1 MVSREVVQPV
11 PSSRG
16 TSALNSALQ
25 RLASNP
31 RDAAALVDAGFA
43 ALEIGDVDAA
53 VGFFSRADAVD
64 PGNARAQAGLGAAY
78 VRSENPY
85 DALLMFE
92 EAERAGAA
100 PAVLAGDRGLAYDLV
115 GDTGSAQTF
124 YRKALALGPNPEVT
138 RRLAVSLAIS
148 GDRGGAEAALLPL
161 LQKQDLAA
169 YRARAFVLAISG
181 DAKEAQKIAD
191 QVMPR
196 AMASKIA
203 PYLRYMPRLTPA
215 QQAAAANFGQFPAVA
230 QIGKQDPRAAKYAG
244 NTPKRAPQV
253 AAAVA
258 PAAAT
263 QSALVPA
270 GEPFRRKAG
279 AEKPAKPTRANSRA
293 QQVAAVSPAQAA
305 NGRRARELPAV
316 AAKTPAAPQQAAVS
330 HASQPAASAR
340 PTGELPAVSQGQ
352 STALA
357 GQSVTRSQPVVQPV
371 TSGTV
376 PAAGAVSPPAA
387 QPVSRAIPDSLA
399 SSQLAAPVVASSPA
413 PPGAGRAGDAAI
425 ASYGPT
431 PDSAPARTAYGVVQ
445 QQQATPAPAPA
456 ATALSAPATTATAPP
471 AAQPYGPTLHEGTAQ
486 ALAAASP
493 SAVATNPPAASVP
506 EPGQGYAASPTPTP
520 ASPPAVPQPTAP
532 PAPVNLADAFAD
544 FALPT
549 TVERAPGAVDITR
562 ITPRRDEVPTV
573 RDAAAA
579 KPPVI
584 TAPPAREAPAKAAK
598 DAKSAAAAKAQK
610 DAKPKPPAQPSR
622 VWVQVATGRD
632 VGALGFDWRRMTRA
646 NADLFKGQR
655 AHVATWGQSNRLLT
669 GPFPNAAEARAFVT
683 KLKKG
688 GLDSFVFTSSEG
700 EDVKALPA
708 R

>member
-25 RLASNP
+25 RLASNS
-31 RDAAALVDAGFA
+31 RDATALVDAGFA

-230 QIGKQDPRAAKYAG
+230 QIGKQDPRAAKYAS
-244 NTPKRAPQV
+244 NTTRRPAQV

-258 PAAAT
+258 PAAAP

-270 GEPFRRKAG
+270 GEPFGRKAD
-279 AEKPAKPTRANSRA
+279 AEKPAKTTRVNSRA
-293 QQVAAVSPAQAA
+293 RQVAAVSPAQAA
-305 NGRRARELPAV
+305 NGRRARELPPVSAQ
-316 AAKTPAAPQQAAVS
+316 AAAAPQQAA
-330 HASQPAASAR
+330 APYAPPPTAAAR

-352 STALA
+352 ATAFA
-357 GQSVTRSQPVVQPV
+357 AQSVTQSQPVVQPV
-371 TSGTV
+371 PGG
-376 PAAGAVSPPAA
+376 AAAMASPQAA
-387 QPVSRAIPDSLA
+387 QPVSRAAPDYPVP
-399 SSQLAAPVVASSPA
+399 SQAAAAPLADSRAASPE
-413 PPGAGRAGDAAI
+413 GGRAGDAAI
-425 ASYGPT
+425 ASYGPA
-431 PDSAPARTAYGVVQ
+431 PDNTAPRTAYGAVL
-445 QQQATPAPAPA
+445 QQQAAPAAAPA
-456 ATALSAPATTATAPP
+456 ATALSA
-471 AAQPYGPTLHEGTAQ
+471 AQPYGPTLQEGTAQ
-486 ALAAASP
+486 ALAAAPP
-493 SAVATNPPAASVP
+493 SAVATNPPAAGVA
-506 EPGQGYAASPTPTP
+506 EPAQGYAAPPAP
-520 ASPPAVPQPTAP
+520 ASPPASTPPAAP
-532 PAPVNLADAFAD
+532 PAPVSLVDAFAD

-549 TVERAPGAVDITR
+549 AVQRAPGAVDITR
-562 ITPRRDEVPTV
+562 ITPRRDEVP
-573 RDAAAA
+573 AARETAVEA
-579 KPPVI
+579 KSPA
-584 TAPPAREAPAKAAK
+584 TATPSAREAPARGAK
-598 DAKSAAAAKAQK
+598 DTKSATAAKAQKDAKK

-646 NADLFKGQR
+646 NADLFKGQKP
-655 AHVATWGQSNRLLT
+655 HVAVWGQSNRLLT
-669 GPFPNAAEARAFVT
+669 GPFPNAAEARVFVN
-683 KLKKG
+683 KLKKD

-700 EDVKALPA
+700 EEVKALPA

>member
-25 RLASNP
+25 RLASNS
-31 RDAAALVDAGFA
+31 RDATALVDAGFA

-230 QIGKQDPRAAKYAG
+230 QIGKQDPRAAKYAS
-244 NTPKRAPQV
+244 NTTRRPAQV
-253 AAAVA
+253 AAVVA
-258 PAAAT
+258 PAAAP

-270 GEPFRRKAG
+270 GEPFGRKAD
-279 AEKPAKPTRANSRA
+279 AEKPAKTTRASSRA
-293 QQVAAVSPAQAA
+293 RQVAAVSPAQAA
-305 NGRRARELPAV
+305 NGRRARELPPVSAQ
-316 AAKTPAAPQQAAVS
+316 AAAAPQQAA
-330 HASQPAASAR
+330 AAYAPPPTAAAR

-352 STALA
+352 ATAFA
-357 GQSVTRSQPVVQPV
+357 AQSVTQSQPVVQPV
-371 TSGTV
+371 PSG
-376 PAAGAVSPPAA
+376 AAPVAGVASSQAT
-387 QPVSRAIPDSLA
+387 QPVSRVAPDY
-399 SSQLAAPVVASSPA
+399 PA
-413 PPGAGRAGDAAI
+413 PSQAAAAGGGRAGDAAI
-425 ASYGPT
+425 ASYGNA
-431 PDSAPARTAYGVVQ
+431 PDSTASRTAYGAVL
-445 QQQATPAPAPA
+445 QQQAAPTPAPA
-456 ATALSAPATTATAPP
+456 ATALSAPVPAATAAP
-471 AAQPYGPTLHEGTAQ
+471 AAQPYGPTLQEGTAQ
-486 ALAAASP
+486 ALAAAPP
-493 SAVATNPPAASVP
+493 SAVAANPPAAGGA
-506 EPGQGYAASPTPTP
+506 EPAQGYAAPSAP
-520 ASPPAVPQPTAP
+520 ASPPAPTQPVAP
-532 PAPVNLADAFAD
+532 SAPVNLADAFAD

-549 TVERAPGAVDITR
+549 AVQRAPGAVDITR
-562 ITPRRDEVPTV
+562 ITPRRDEVP
-573 RDAAAA
+573 AARETAVEA
-579 KPPVI
+579 KPPA
-584 TAPPAREAPAKAAK
+584 TATPSAREAPARGAK
-598 DAKSAAAAKAQK
+598 DTKSATAAKAQKDAKK

-646 NADLFKGQR
+646 NADLFKGQKP
-655 AHVATWGQSNRLLT
+655 HVAVWGQSNRLLT
-669 GPFPNAAEARAFVT
+669 GPFPNAAEARVFVN
-683 KLKKG
+683 KLKKD

-700 EDVKALPA
+700 EEVKALPA

>member
-25 RLASNP
+25 RLASNS
-31 RDAAALVDAGFA
+31 RDATALVDAGFA

-230 QIGKQDPRAAKYAG
+230 QIGKQDPRAAKYAS
-244 NTPKRAPQV
+244 NTTRRPAQV

-258 PAAAT
+258 PAAAP
-263 QSALVPA
+263 QSPLVPA
-270 GEPFRRKAG
+270 GEPFGRKAD
-279 AEKPAKPTRANSRA
+279 AEKPAKTTRVNSRA
-293 QQVAAVSPAQAA
+293 RQVAAVSPAQAA
-305 NGRRARELPAV
+305 NGRRARELPPVSAQ
-316 AAKTPAAPQQAAVS
+316 AAAAPQQAA
-330 HASQPAASAR
+330 AAYAPPPTAAAR

-352 STALA
+352 ATAFA
-357 GQSVTRSQPVVQPV
+357 AQSVTQSQPVVQPV
-371 TSGTV
+371 PSG
-376 PAAGAVSPPAA
+376 AAPVAGMASSQAT
-387 QPVSRAIPDSLA
+387 QPVSRVAPDY
-399 SSQLAAPVVASSPA
+399 PA
-413 PPGAGRAGDAAI
+413 PSQAAAAGGGRSGDAAI
-425 ASYGPT
+425 ASYGNA
-431 PDSAPARTAYGVVQ
+431 PDSTASRTAYGAVL
-445 QQQATPAPAPA
+445 QQQAAPTPGPA
-456 ATALSAPATTATAPP
+456 ATALSAPVPAATAAP
-471 AAQPYGPTLHEGTAQ
+471 AAQPYGPTLQEGTAQ
-486 ALAAASP
+486 VLAAAPP
-493 SAVATNPPAASVP
+493 SAVAANPPAAGGA
-506 EPGQGYAASPTPTP
+506 EPAQGYAAPSAP
-520 ASPPAVPQPTAP
+520 ASLPASTPPAAP

-549 TVERAPGAVDITR
+549 AVQRAPGAVDITR
-562 ITPRRDEVPTV
+562 ITPRRDEVP
-573 RDAAAA
+573 AARETAVEA
-579 KPPVI
+579 KPPAA
-584 TAPPAREAPAKAAK
+584 TTPSAREAPARGAK
-598 DAKSAAAAKAQK
+598 DTKSATAAKAQKDAKK

-646 NADLFKGQR
+646 NADLFKGQKP
-655 AHVATWGQSNRLLT
+655 HVAVWGQSNRLLT
-669 GPFPNAAEARAFVT
+669 GPFPNAAEARVFVN
-683 KLKKG
+683 KLKKD

-700 EDVKALPA
+700 EEVKALPA